1 MAVAGYYN
9 CAAAAGM
16 FVIRRIMT
24 VGDPLSLSLSLS
36 LSLELELEL
45 DWTLDW
51 RHGTFIMLLLS
62 LNCPTYNKNSQQI
75 GKLFKITDR
84 FA

>member
-36 LSLELELEL
+36 LELEL

-84 FA
+84 FG